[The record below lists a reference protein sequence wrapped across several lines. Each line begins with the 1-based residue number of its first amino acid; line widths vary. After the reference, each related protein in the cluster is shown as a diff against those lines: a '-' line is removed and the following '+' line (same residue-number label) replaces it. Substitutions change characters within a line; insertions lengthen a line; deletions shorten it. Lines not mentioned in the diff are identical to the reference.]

1 MAFTNPIANSIIKI
15 WIKSKLPKI
24 GLVKIENSK
33 GSIATKMS
41 PKGKVQ
47 NSAQTTKRN
56 WMHMLAHNNM
66 LFEEH
71 CFNGPYLP
79 HLNFEL

>member
-41 PKGKVQ
+41 LKGESKIQPKQPKGIGCICLPI
-47 NSAQTTKRN
+47 TT
-56 WMHMLAHNNM
+56 
-66 LFEEH
+66 
-71 CFNGPYLP
+71 CFLKNIASIDHISLI
-79 HLNFEL
+79 